1 MVGTWVFRSRRRA
14 RRGWERRC
22 RWTRRLYC
30 SRDLGAARRPVGTF
44 WLRRCRTRTR
54 RGSGERL
61 WPALVNGDHL
71 EGKVRLRGRC
81 RSNVR
86 GPESVFHGSLTDG
99 VWDTGCCGRV
109 VHVFYDAMTFVR
121 LSPASTVSLC
131 MAWIDRG
138 GEREARARSGGPEK
152 GIDRADWAF
161 LSRGGF
167 RSCNERQG
175 GRSCC

>member
-1 MVGTWVFRSRRRA
+1 M
-14 RRGWERRC
+14 
-22 RWTRRLYC
+22 
-30 SRDLGAARRPVGTF
+30 
-44 WLRRCRTRTR
+44 
-54 RGSGERL
+54 
-61 WPALVNGDHL
+61 
-71 EGKVRLRGRC
+71 
-81 RSNVR
+81 
-86 GPESVFHGSLTDG
+86 FHGSLTDG

-161 LSRGGF
+161 LSRAVSGAATSG
-167 RSCNERQG
+167 REGDLVARLWQVDAKRGHESRLSLQG
-175 GRSCC
+175 LKTALLPKVPSAVGKADEL